1 MGETSRELKTDKGPL
16 NVFMRH
22 LINDIKAL
30 EKMLK
35 DGVFES
41 GVRRM
46 GAEQELCLVDRTWRP
61 APLALQVLEKANNPQ
76 FTTEH
81 SQYNLEINLK
91 PLALTGDCFSEMETQ
106 LLSYLQELDDAL
118 KTWDATTVLAGILP
132 TIRREDLRL
141 NNLTPLPR
149 YHLLNDVLNS
159 LRGGPYEFRIEG
171 KDELITKLD
180 TIMFEGCNT
189 SFQVHFQ
196 ADPETIVNTYN
207 WAQAISAPVLA
218 AAVNSPML
226 LGKRLWQETRI
237 ALFQQSVDTRRSS
250 FDFRDKSSRIT
261 FGDRW
266 VNKDITELF
275 LEDLVNYRVLMATEI
290 EEESLTTL
298 ARGEIPKLKALQI
311 HNGTVYRW
319 NRACYG
325 ITHGKP
331 HLRIENRILPAGPT
345 IVDETANAAFWL
357 GLMNGIPSKYGDIAN
372 TMDFSDVKLNFIR
385 AARSGLEAQ
394 FRWGDEVRTSSD
406 LILEEL
412 LPIAHSGLE
421 KAGVSKK
428 DANRCLKIIEERVT
442 TRKTGAS
449 WMLKSFTEL
458 REDNAVY
465 EASVAITAGMVKR
478 QKKNRPVHRWN
489 VGTIR
494 EAGKWINRHYKVEQ
508 IMTTDFFTVQED
520 DLIHFAAN
528 VMKWKHLRYV
538 PVENEE
544 GRLVGL
550 ITASAI
556 LGFYSSGLP
565 DTDNRVEE
573 IMIRDPHVVQ
583 PLTLSVDAL
592 SLMRQHKVGCLP
604 VVDENQLVGVLT
616 EVNFMNMSEQTLA
629 NLKEDT
635 QRHVKK
641 QQNLD

>member
-290 EEESLTTL
+290 KEESLTTL

-428 DANRCLKIIEERVT
+428 DANRCLKIIEERVK